1 MRHPILSALLLAFSL
16 TVSAQSSL
24 DLMSQARLRQMR
36 MMQREAETP
45 NSVKLKSL
53 EVMKQKLGV
62 PANHAMAMYVSATV
76 QAQKSW
82 RPQVLM

>member
-16 TVSAQSSL
+16 NVSAQSSL

-62 PANHAMAMYVSATV
+62 SRLTSPLKLTRRFIL
-76 QAQKSW
+76 Q
-82 RPQVLM
+82 